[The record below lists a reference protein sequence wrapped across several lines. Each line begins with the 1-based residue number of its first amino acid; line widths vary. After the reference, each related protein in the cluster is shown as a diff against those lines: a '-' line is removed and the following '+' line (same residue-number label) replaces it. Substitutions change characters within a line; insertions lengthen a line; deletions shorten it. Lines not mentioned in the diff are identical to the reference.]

1 MFAWAAFGFVLYED
15 HADGQEPWV
24 AVELYHKRI
33 VVSEPED
40 VEVYR
45 AQYELL
51 QRPAV
56 SGDEAVALLRE
67 ASESLRQGG

>member
-1 MFAWAAFGFVLYED
+1 
-15 HADGQEPWV
+15 
-24 AVELYHKRI
+24 

-51 QRPAV
+51 QRPTV